1 VWGLPFFLMAG
12 YLREVLVLELVL
24 LPPVLVTY
32 AGVSQAWVV
41 DVFYV
46 VPMIAVWAGMVVALV
61 LLARRIARAA
71 RATQV
76 A

>member
-1 VWGLPFFLMAG
+1 
-12 YLREVLVLELVL
+12 VL

>member
-1 VWGLPFFLMAG
+1 AG

-41 DVFYV
+41 NVFYV
-46 VPMIAVWAGMVVALV
+46 VPMLAVWAGMVVALV
-61 LLARRIARAA
+61 LLARRLARAA
-71 RATQV
+71 RTTQAEAT
-76 A
+76 